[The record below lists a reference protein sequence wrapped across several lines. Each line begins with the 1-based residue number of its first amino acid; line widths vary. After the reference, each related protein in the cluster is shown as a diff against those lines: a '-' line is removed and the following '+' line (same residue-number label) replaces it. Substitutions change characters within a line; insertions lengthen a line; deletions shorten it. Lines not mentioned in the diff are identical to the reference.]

1 MSSIA
6 FNPIYLPENRGLGN
20 ALRVALENATNE
32 LVARMDSDDVS
43 YPQRFQK
50 QLAVFS
56 SDENVDIVGGDITEF
71 VGKEND
77 MIGKRTVFPTDEE
90 IKDDMKKRCAMNHVS
105 VMYKKNAVQKSG
117 GYIDW
122 PWNEDYYLWIR
133 MIQHGCRFANVPESI
148 VNVRT
153 GDEMSSRRGGKAY
166 FRSEKDIQ
174 KYMYDNEMISFPRY
188 LYNVAIR
195 FGGEMLASNK
205 MRSLLYKVMRKPV
218 VEDFSQDNQLMKTSI
233 ENNSIYPPFSVATS
247 VYKNDNPEWFDRALQ
262 SIIVDQTV
270 KPSEVVLVVDGPI
283 SAELNDVIDKY
294 REICGGGGI
303 TLQVIN
309 FKENQGLGKA
319 LYIAVERCS
328 NELIARMD
336 SDDIA
341 LPHRFEDQLKFIAA
355 HPQTDIVGGDITE
368 FVDFPDNVVAKRCVP
383 ISDKDIKAYLK
394 RRCPFNHMTVMYK
407 KSAILAS
414 GNYKD
419 LFWNEDYYLWIR
431 MFEQGCVMSNT
442 GTVLVNVRTGKNMY
456 KRRGGKKY
464 FKSELYLQ
472 KYMLHN
478 RIIGRTCF
486 ASNVLKRFIVQILFP
501 PSIRG
506 WVFEKFAREKAR

>member
-6 FNPIYLPENRGLGN
+6 FNPIYLPENKGLGN
-20 ALRVALENATNE
+20 ALRVALENATHE

-43 YPQRFQK
+43 YPLRFQK
-50 QLAVFS
+50 QLAIFS
-56 SDENVDIVGGDITEF
+56 SDESVDIVGGDITEF
-71 VGKEND
+71 VGEETD

-90 IKDDMKKRCAMNHVS
+90 IKEDMKKRCAMNHVS
-105 VMYKKNAVQKSG
+105 VMYKKSAVQKSG

-133 MIQHGCRFANVPESI
+133 MIQHGFRFANVPESI

-174 KYMYDNEMISFPRY
+174 KYMYDNGMISLPRY

-205 MRSLLYKVMRKPV
+205 MRSLLYKLMRKPAV
-218 VEDFSQDNQLMKTSI
+218 GSISQDNRAMKTST
-233 ENNSIYPPFSVATS
+233 ESDVVYPPFSVATS

-283 SAELNDVIDKY
+283 SSELNAVIDKY
-294 REICGGGGI
+294 REICGGGI
-303 TLQVIN
+303 TLRVIN
-309 FKENQGLGKA
+309 FDENQGLGKA
-319 LYIAVERCS
+319 LHIAIEQCS

-341 LPHRFEDQLKFIAA
+341 LPHRFEEQLKFMTV
-355 HPQTDIVGGDITE
+355 HPQTDIVGGNITE

-383 ISDKDIKAYLK
+383 ESDKDIKAYLK

-407 KSAILAS
+407 KSAVLAS

-431 MFEQGCVMSNT
+431 MVEHGCEMNNT
-442 GTVLVNVRTGKNMY
+442 GTALVNVRTGKDMY

-464 FKSELYLQ
+464 FQSELYLQ
-472 KYMLHN
+472 QYMLN
-478 RIIGRTCF
+478 NGIINAPCF
-486 ASNVLKRFIVQILFP
+486 ALNILKRFIVQVLLP

-506 WVFEKFAREKAR
+506 WVFKKFARI